1 MLPRTIL
8 VPIDFSTNAGRA
20 LDYACEL
27 ATKLGATVH
36 LVHALGAALPE
47 LNVALS
53 EQMLRSLSDGS
64 KLALDQLA
72 AEKRTRANIGE
83 ARVVPGDA
91 RDAIL
96 QTARD
101 LGADLVVMGTHGR
114 RGLSRMVLGSVAE
127 HVVRRSPCPVLTI
140 RESAEDV
147 AS

>member
-8 VPIDFSTNAGRA
+8 VPIDFSTNAERA

-27 ATKLGATVH
+27 AAKLAATVH

-72 AEKRTRANIGE
+72 TERRARATIGE
-83 ARVVPGDA
+83 VLVTPGDA

-96 QTARD
+96 STARD
-101 LGADLVVMGTHGR
+101 LGAELIVMGTHGR
-114 RGLSRMVLGSVAE
+114 RGLRRMVLGSVAE
-127 HVVRRSPCPVLTI
+127 HVVRRSPCPVLTV
-140 RESAEDV
+140 RESAEDE

>member
-8 VPIDFSTNAGRA
+8 VPIDFSANATRA
-20 LDYACEL
+20 LDYACDL
-27 ATKLGATVH
+27 AAKLGATVH
-36 LVHALGAALPE
+36 LVHGLGAALPE

-53 EQMLRSLSDGS
+53 EQMLRSLTDGS

-72 AEKRTRANIGE
+72 TERRAKANIGQVL
-83 ARVVPGDA
+83 VVPGDA

-96 QTARD
+96 STARD

-114 RGLSRMVLGSVAE
+114 RGFSRMVLGSVAD
-127 HVVRRSPCPVLTI
+127 HIVRRAPCPVLTI
-140 RESAEDV
+140 RESAEEK